1 MKRVVITGMDM
12 ITSLGKDKKISFSNI
27 IKGKSGITKISNF
40 DASNLA
46 VQIAGEIKDFD
57 PKDYISPK
65 EIKKMDRFIQLGL
78 KTAISAFDDANFT
91 SSNINYNEFGIVS
104 ASAIGGLPRIEEE
117 TLILHN
123 KGARKVSPFFIPSS
137 LVNLL
142 GGTVAI
148 ELGLKGPNL
157 SSTTACAASNHAISQ
172 ASRLIM
178 SDEAKIMMVT
188 ASESTISPIG
198 IVGFSALK
206 SLSTNNENPSEASR
220 PFDIHRNGF
229 VMAEAAGTLIL
240 EEYEHAINRG
250 AKIYAEI
257 VGFGESGDAYHI
269 TTPSMDGPLRS
280 MQKAFNMAKSKDKN
294 FKLDYINAHATS
306 TSIGDLNETAA
317 IKELL
322 KDENMPLVSSTKGAT
337 GHALGAAGM
346 IESII
351 TIMAMNKSILPPTI
365 NLKNPDIE
373 NGCDLDYIPNV
384 AREDKVLYAMNNSFG
399 FGGTNGTIIFKN
411 MKEYL

>member
-280 MQKAFNMAKSKDKN
+280 MQKAFNMARSKDKN

-322 KDENMPLVSSTKGAT
+322 KDENMPPVSSTKGAT

-351 TIMAMNKSILPPTI
+351 TIMSMNKSILPPTI

-384 AREDKVLYAMNNSFG
+384 ARQDKVLYAMNNSFG

>member
-12 ITSLGKDKKISFSNI
+12 ITSLGKDKNISFSNI
-27 IKGKSGITKISNF
+27 INGKSGITKISNF

-46 VQIAGEIKDFD
+46 VQIAGEIKDFE

-91 SSNINYNEFGIVS
+91 SADINYNEFGIVS

-123 KGARKVSPFFIPSS
+123 KGARKVSPFFIPAS

-172 ASRLIM
+172 ACRLIIL
-178 SDEAKIMMVT
+178 DEAKIMMVT

-229 VMAEAAGTLIL
+229 VMAEGAGTLIL

-351 TIMAMNKSILPPTI
+351 TIMSMNKSILPPTI
-365 NLKNPDIE
+365 NLKNPDIL

>member
-322 KDENMPLVSSTKGAT
+322 KDENMPPVSSTKGAT

-351 TIMAMNKSILPPTI
+351 TIMSMNKSILPPTI

-384 AREDKVLYAMNNSFG
+384 ARQDKVLYAMNNSFG